1 MPLAQVLT
9 SSPESEE
16 EPGSQGEIVFD
27 QVSKTFSANP
37 FPAVSSVSFRVTAGD
52 LVVLLGPSGCGK
64 TTLLKMVNRLYEPDS
79 GTIRLNGQDIHSLP
93 INKLRRK
100 IGYVIQQ
107 VGLFPH
113 MTIHR
118 NIAVVPRLLGWSE
131 DRINER
137 VETLLELI
145 GLPRSYLDRK
155 PRQLSGGEQQ
165 RVGLARALAADPDIL
180 LMDEPFAAVD
190 AINRERLQDE
200 LLRLQ
205 CRLNK
210 TILFVTHDVDE
221 AFRLADR
228 ILVMNAGKLVQYDS
242 PIKLINRPANEYVRK
257 LLNTDDALRHLSL
270 MNVRS
275 ILKARSEDHPSNTE
289 SQSTEAPQPVL
300 SPADNLR
307 TALSLLLQSGQGSL
321 PVRED
326 SGVILGEI
334 SLKDVRSMLHSQNPG
349 DKEKCDDIPDQ

>member
-9 SSPESEE
+9 SSPESEKE
-16 EPGSQGEIVFD
+16 TGSQGEIVFD
-27 QVSKTFSANP
+27 QVSKTFSTSSV
-37 FPAVSSVSFRVTAGD
+37 PAVSSVSFRVTAGD

-79 GTIRLNGQDIHSLP
+79 GTIRLNGQEIHSLP
-93 INKLRRK
+93 INELRRK

-113 MTIHR
+113 MTIQR
-118 NIAVVPRLLGWSE
+118 NIAVVPRLLGWAE

-137 VETLLELI
+137 VEMLLELI
-145 GLPRSYLDRK
+145 GLPQSYLERK

-165 RVGLARALAADPDIL
+165 RVGLARALAADPDFL

-210 TILFVTHDVDE
+210 TIL
-221 AFRLADR
+221 L
-228 ILVMNAGKLVQYDS
+228 
-242 PIKLINRPANEYVRK
+242 
-257 LLNTDDALRHLSL
+257 
-270 MNVRS
+270 
-275 ILKARSEDHPSNTE
+275 
-289 SQSTEAPQPVL
+289 
-300 SPADNLR
+300 
-307 TALSLLLQSGQGSL
+307 
-321 PVRED
+321 
-326 SGVILGEI
+326 
-334 SLKDVRSMLHSQNPG
+334 
-349 DKEKCDDIPDQ
+349 

>member
-1 MPLAQVLT
+1 MPITSDLT
-9 SSPESEE
+9 SSMKSEE
-16 EPGSQGEIVFD
+16 ETGSQSEIVFE
-27 QVSKTFSANP
+27 QVSKTFSASP
-37 FPAVSSVSFRVTAGD
+37 VPAVNSVSFRVTAGD

-79 GTIRLNGQDIHSLP
+79 GTIRLNGQEIHSLP
-93 INKLRRK
+93 INQLRRK

-113 MTIHR
+113 MTIQR
-118 NIAVVPRLLGWSE
+118 NIAVVPRLLGWAD
-131 DRINER
+131 DRINAR
-137 VETLLELI
+137 VEMLLELI
-145 GLPRSYLDRK
+145 GLPQSYLDRK

-228 ILVMNAGKLVQYDS
+228 IIVMNAGKLVQYGS
-242 PIKLINRPANEYVRK
+242 PIELISRPANEHVRK

-275 ILKARSEDHPSNTE
+275 ILKSRSQDHHAVTE
-289 SQSTEAPQPVL
+289 LPGTEAPQTAL
-300 SPADNLR
+300 SPSDNLR
-307 TALSLLLQSGQGSL
+307 TALSLLLQSGRESL
-321 PVRED
+321 PVREN
-326 SGVILGEI
+326 GGAALGEI
-334 SLKDVRSMLHSQNPG
+334 SLKDLRSMLHRQDPG
-349 DKEKCDDIPDQ
+349 NKEKCDDLPDQ